1 MMREEL
7 LELIRNGEHSRFY
20 KRKEWKRKR
29 KQILKRDNYECQKC
43 KGRGEFSKAQCVHHI
58 KHLEDRPD
66 LALVDGNLVS
76 LCNACHNEEHP
87 EKLKAVEINKREHI
101 TVERW

>member
-1 MMREEL
+1 MMTEEL
-7 LELIRNGEHSRFY
+7 LGLIANGEHSRFY

-29 KQILKRDNYECQKC
+29 KQILKRDNCECQKC
-43 KGRGEFSKAQCVHHI
+43 KNNGEFSKAQCVHHK

-66 LALVDGNLVS
+66 LALADSNLVS